1 MQTNNK
7 TLENWV
13 AFAKQQTAGRHGMFA
28 PRLSLWQELAAEDF
42 PLRRVCGQSDSAAGS
57 MAPFRCDIK
66 GLDTFLIAV
75 HNGFVA
81 GEKGK
86 NLLFAEK
93 QARLGHE
100 PCVCRLSDLTDT
112 KDLEKFHKYFKESEP
127 GEPCQT
133 SKTASVR
140 DTAGFAKGSKDSDT
154 ERIKRLNGS
163 CRQDTLVVYLPA
175 GYQLEKP
182 LQIVNLCHDKEPLFV
197 QPHCCI
203 LLEKGAS
210 ASIVHCTDSHV
221 QSDILANALTEI
233 QLEADAHLDY
243 VQMQNVGDLCKVFH
257 HIDAQL
263 SAKAKLSLHRITLNG
278 GVSQNSTEINLT
290 EPEAD
295 AEVFGLYLQDRKQK
309 VNNTV
314 KINHFAP
321 RTRSRELFKGVMDDS
336 SEASF
341 KGHVFVSPQA
351 QQTEAYQT
359 CRNLLV
365 SPKAQAYAKPWLEI
379 YADDVQCN
387 HGVTVGQLDEE
398 ALFYMRCRG
407 ISTDMARRLLMRA
420 YADEILRE
428 IHVEELR
435 LWLTSLVKQRFSGQ
449 LQACQD
455 CVLACGGSQC

>member
-7 TLENWV
+7 TLENWM
-13 AFAKQQTAGRHGMFA
+13 AFAKQQTVGRHGMFA
-28 PRLSLWQELAAEDF
+28 PRLSLWQELCADDFSTRKICSAAELPPMSF
-42 PLRRVCGQSDSAAGS
+42 S
-57 MAPFRCDIK
+57 CDIK
-66 GLDTFLIAV
+66 GLDTSCIAV
-75 HNGFVA
+75 HNGFVT
-81 GEKGK
+81 GERGK

-93 QARLGHE
+93 KAGLGAL
-100 PCVCRLSDLTDT
+100 PCVCRLSDLTEAQ
-112 KDLEKFHKYFKESEP
+112 DLEKLHRYFKAPEP
-127 GEPCQT
+127 GVMEQT
-133 SKTASVR
+133 DRTTLVR
-140 DTAGFAKGSKDSDT
+140 DTAGFAKGGKNFET
-154 ERIKRLNGS
+154 EQIKRLNAG

-175 GYQLEKP
+175 GCRLEKP
-182 LQIVNLCHDKEPLFV
+182 LQIINLCHDKESLFV
-197 QPHCCI
+197 QPHCLI

-210 ASIVHCTDSHV
+210 ASIVHCTDSHM
-221 QSDILANALTEI
+221 QSDILANALTEV
-233 QLEADAHLDY
+233 QLEADSRLEY
-243 VQMQNVGDLCKVFH
+243 IQMQNVGDLCKIFH
-257 HIDAQL
+257 HIDANLQQ
-263 SAKAKLSLHRITLNG
+263 KARLSLHRITLNG
-278 GVSQNSTEINLT
+278 GLSQNSTEINLL

-295 AEVFGLYLQDRKQK
+295 AQVFGLYLQDRKQRID
-309 VNNTV
+309 NTV

-359 CRNLLV
+359 CRNLQV

-449 LQACQD
+449 LHACQD
-455 CVLACGGSQC
+455 CALACSGSQC